1 MEGLD
6 KKGEWKKGKVDKKGD
21 WKKGKWTRVFGI
33 SKSKDYCPFLI
44 PAWREWTRVFGNWGR
59 PDKSTLPAQNDRLVG
74 VDYRLDQNDET
85 NFIKLVKKYLFH
97 KDKNTI

>member
-1 MEGLD
+1 MDKKRRVD
-6 KKGEWKKGKVDKKGD
+6 KKGKWPKKGDWKKGKVDKKGD

-33 SKSKDYCPFLI
+33 SKTKDYCPFLI

-74 VDYRLDQNDET
+74 VDYRLDQ
-85 NFIKLVKKYLFH
+85 K
-97 KDKNTI
+97 